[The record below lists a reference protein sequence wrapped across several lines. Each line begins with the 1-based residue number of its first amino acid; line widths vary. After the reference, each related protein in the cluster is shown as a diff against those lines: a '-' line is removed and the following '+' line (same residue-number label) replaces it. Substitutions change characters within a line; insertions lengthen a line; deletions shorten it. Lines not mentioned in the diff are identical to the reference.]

1 MQQTRIERKA
11 RRERE
16 DRLPVLPLDP
26 RDPDVVRA
34 KRLDEDSPKSR
45 AGSDR

>member
-1 MQQTRIERKA
+1 VRQLRIERKA

-26 RDPDVVRA
+26 RDPDVLRA
-34 KRLDEDSPKSR
+34 KRLGETAVKYR
-45 AGSDR
+45 GRI